1 MVLVWFFLTA
11 LIIVVVQY
19 YGYRHFVLRHV
30 DYTRHF
36 NTSVCFEGEEID
48 MIEQISNN
56 KRLLIPWLYIE
67 SQLEASLKFAKS
79 DNLAVSSGNLYQ
91 NHHSFFT
98 LRGFTKVTRT
108 HRIMPVMRGK
118 YKLNTV
124 SITSGDLVGLAKV
137 NRTIP
142 LNGKLTVYPKPRAIP
157 LEKIPYHSWQG
168 DVSVKRYILPD
179 PFVVAGTRQYEAGD
193 TFKQIN
199 WKATA
204 RAGSLQVHQY
214 DFTANRKLMV
224 VLNIDDR
231 EGMWR
236 TVSNPSIIEDGIRYA
251 AGITEEVIK
260 QGMQAGFATN
270 MRTDEQTDSL
280 YIAPNSGEN
289 HWLSMLEAMAMLKL
303 ERTESFSDLLD
314 AIIATKVSYTDFLLI
329 SSHWNEHL
337 EAQLIELRSYNNA
350 ALCLQLADMQ
360 NADGKETILQEVSA
374 G

>member
-11 LIIVVVQY
+11 LIIVGAQFIW
-19 YGYRHFVLRHV
+19 YRRFVLRHV
-30 DYTRHF
+30 DYSRHF
-36 NTSVCFEGEEID
+36 NKAICFEGEEIE

-56 KRLLIPWLYIE
+56 KKLLIPWLYIE
-67 SQLEASLKFAKS
+67 SQLEASLKFGKS
-79 DNLAVSSGNLYQ
+79 DNFAVSSGSLYQ

-98 LRGFTKVTRT
+98 LRGYTKVTRK
-108 HRIMPVMRGK
+108 HKIIPMMRGK

-124 SITSGDLVGLAKV
+124 SVTSGDLMSLAKV

-142 LNGKLTVYPKPRAIP
+142 LNGKLTVYPKPILIP
-157 LEKIPYHSWQG
+157 LDKIPYHSWQG

-204 RAGSLQVHQY
+204 RAGNLQVHQY

-236 TVSNPSIIEDGIRYA
+236 VVSNPTMIEDGIRYV

-270 MRTDEQTDSL
+270 MRTAEHTRSL
-280 YIAPNSGEN
+280 YIEPNSGDN
-289 HWLSMLEAMAMLKL
+289 HWLSILDAMATLEL
-303 ERTESFSDLLD
+303 ERTESFSELLD
-314 AIIATKVSYTDFLLI
+314 AIIASKVSYTDFLFL
-329 SSHWNEHL
+329 SSYWNEEL
-337 EAQLIELRSYNNA
+337 EAQLNQLRSHNNA
-350 ALCLQLADMQ
+350 ALRLILTDVQHA
-360 NADGKETILQEVSA
+360 NGRETVLQEVTA
-374 G
+374 E

>member
-11 LIIVVVQY
+11 LIIVIAQY
-19 YGYRHFVLRHV
+19 YWYRRFVLRHV

-36 NTSVCFEGEEID
+36 NKTVCFEGEEIE

-67 SQLEASLKFAKS
+67 SQLEASLKFGKS
-79 DNLAVSSGNLYQ
+79 DNFAVSSGSLYQ

-98 LRGFTKVTRT
+98 LRGFTKITRKHKMT
-108 HRIMPVMRGK
+108 PMMRGK

-124 SITSGDLVGLAKV
+124 SVTSGDLMSLAKV
-137 NRTIP
+137 NRSIQ
-142 LNGKLTVYPKPRAIP
+142 LNGKLTVYPKPMAIP
-157 LEKIPYHSWQG
+157 LDNIPYHSWQG

-224 VLNIDDR
+224 VLNVDDR

-236 TVSNPSIIEDGIRYA
+236 VVSNPSMIEDGIRYV

-270 MRTDEQTDSL
+270 MRTADQTNSL
-280 YIAPNSGEN
+280 YIEPNSGEN
-289 HWLSMLEAMAMLKL
+289 HWLSMLDVMATLEL
-303 ERTESFSDLLD
+303 ERTESFSELLD
-314 AIIATKVSYTDFLLI
+314 AIIASKVSYTDFLFL
-329 SSHWNEHL
+329 SSFWNEEL
-337 EAQLIELRSYNNA
+337 EAQLNQLRSNNNA
-350 ALCLQLADMQ
+350 ALCLQLSDVQ
-360 NADGKETILQEVSA
+360 NADGRETVLQEVTA

>member
-11 LIIVVVQY
+11 LIIVGAQY
-19 YGYRHFVLRHV
+19 LWYRRFVLRHL
-30 DYTRHF
+30 DYSRDF
-36 NTSVCFEGEEID
+36 NKIVCFEGEEIE

-56 KRLLIPWLYIE
+56 KRLLVPWLYIE
-67 SQLEASLKFAKS
+67 SQLEASLKFGKS
-79 DNLAVSSGNLYQ
+79 DNFAVSSGSLYQ

-98 LRGFTKVTRT
+98 LRGFTKVTRK
-108 HRIMPVMRGK
+108 HKIIPMMRGK

-124 SITSGDLVGLAKV
+124 SVTSGDLMSLAKV
-137 NRTIP
+137 NRTIQ
-142 LNGKLTVYPKPRAIP
+142 LNGKLTVYPKPIAIP
-157 LEKIPYHSWQG
+157 LDKIPYHSWQG

-236 TVSNPSIIEDGIRYA
+236 VVSNPSMIEDGIRYV

-270 MRTDEQTDSL
+270 MRTAQQTHSL
-280 YIAPNSGEN
+280 YIEPNSGEN
-289 HWLSMLEAMAMLKL
+289 HWLSILDAMATLEL
-303 ERTESFSDLLD
+303 ERTESFSELLD
-314 AIIATKVSYTDFLLI
+314 AIIASKVSYTDFLFL
-329 SSHWNEHL
+329 SSYWNEEL
-337 EAQLIELRSYNNA
+337 EAQLNQLRSHNNA
-350 ALCLQLADMQ
+350 ALRLQLTDFQ
-360 NADGKETILQEVSA
+360 NVDGRETVLQEVTA

>member
-1 MVLVWFFLTA
+1 MVLIWFFLTA
-11 LIIVVVQY
+11 LIIVIAQY
-19 YGYRHFVLRHV
+19 YWYRRFVLRHV
-30 DYTRHF
+30 DYTRQF
-36 NTSVCFEGEEID
+36 NTIVCFEDEEIE

-67 SQLEASLKFAKS
+67 SQLEASLKFGKS
-79 DNLAVSSGNLYQ
+79 DNLAVNSGSHYQ

-98 LRGFTKVTRT
+98 LRGFTKVTRK
-108 HRIMPVMRGK
+108 HRITPVMRGK

-124 SITSGDLVGLAKV
+124 SVTSGDLIGLAKI

-142 LNGKLTVYPKPRAIP
+142 LNGKLTVYPKPKAIP

-236 TVSNPSIIEDGIRYA
+236 VVSNPAMIEDGIRYA

-270 MRTDEQTDSL
+270 MRTAEQFESL
-280 YIAPNSGEN
+280 YISPNSGET
-289 HWLSMLEAMAMLKL
+289 HWLSMLDAMATLEL

-314 AIIATKVSYTDFLLI
+314 AIIASKVSYTDFLLI
-329 SSHWNEHL
+329 SSYWNEDL
-337 EAQLIELRSYNNA
+337 EAQLRLLRSNNNA

-360 NADGKETILQEVSA
+360 TADRRETVLEEVGA
-374 G
+374 R